1 MEQKKVR
8 KIKEYGIALAVFGA
22 ITLVFY
28 VFLYI
33 KHNLIYGINDDWTL
47 YMVISGSYLGTPEP
61 RVNYMLYPLA
71 WILSKLYSITTK
83 IPWYGLML
91 HGSVALCGMGIFLGA
106 FKRCKIFLNRM
117 IVSSLMLIIFYIS
130 NIRMLVAIQYTQV
143 AAICGAT
150 AVFWFLIADTKEKEW
165 KGYLFQNI
173 PTIIFATLSLNIR
186 ENAAY
191 MCLPMAGMIF
201 IGKWYLEDKK
211 ISKEIVI
218 KYAGFIVVLL
228 AAMGGTI
235 VCHKIAYSSP
245 EWKEYVKVNNIW
257 TECVD
262 YYGFPSYEEMEEEV
276 KANGMTKEDYNIS
289 IIYQTF
295 YNGEMPYSEF
305 LEIMAEK
312 AKEKYDVK
320 NTFRVKLETANRSI
334 VQYLTD
340 GQIRPQNTIMLLLLI
355 LVLAAFI
362 WRKDKTALVV
372 LGFYLF
378 GRFFAWYY
386 LLFAGRFPLRIPQG
400 LLVTDILVML
410 GFFLYFGLYGVREY
424 QKSKAAT
431 LTVYVIG
438 MLAFCFIIKD
448 GNHCL
453 KLSQGYVDIYQDR
466 WYGIKE
472 YCMSN
477 PENEYVLT
485 AGSQT
490 LFYYSDNIW
499 ETESIGKEQNYY
511 LNSNF
516 DSPSPNYYNR
526 IGVGKEEDMAE
537 AVVEKKD
544 SYWIFEQGTFHEEIP
559 IIKYYKYRYYTFNYE
574 IVDTFDTET
583 TTFEVYK
590 FGK

>member
-1 MEQKKVR
+1 
-8 KIKEYGIALAVFGA
+8 
-22 ITLVFY
+22 
-28 VFLYI
+28 
-33 KHNLIYGINDDWTL
+33 
-47 YMVISGSYLGTPEP
+47 
-61 RVNYMLYPLA
+61 
-71 WILSKLYSITTK
+71 
-83 IPWYGLML
+83 
-91 HGSVALCGMGIFLGA
+91 
-106 FKRCKIFLNRM
+106 
-117 IVSSLMLIIFYIS
+117 
-130 NIRMLVAIQYTQV
+130 
-143 AAICGAT
+143 
-150 AVFWFLIADTKEKEW
+150 
-165 KGYLFQNI
+165 
-173 PTIIFATLSLNIR
+173 
-186 ENAAY
+186 

-362 WRKDKTALVV
+362 WRKDNTALVV

-477 PENEYVLT
+477 PENEYV
-485 AGSQT
+485 
-490 LFYYSDNIW
+490 
-499 ETESIGKEQNYY
+499 
-511 LNSNF
+511 
-516 DSPSPNYYNR
+516 
-526 IGVGKEEDMAE
+526 
-537 AVVEKKD
+537 
-544 SYWIFEQGTFHEEIP
+544 
-559 IIKYYKYRYYTFNYE
+559 
-574 IVDTFDTET
+574 
-583 TTFEVYK
+583 
-590 FGK
+590 